1 MKTYILKLS
10 SVFLCATLLIV
21 SCKKKDTTEPSTP
34 GTGGVTTSGT
44 NPNGVYGNL
53 QTGYYDYE
61 DNLGVVTKDS
71 LSIASFYQDAM
82 SSVSPVEI
90 YAGTVTVNGINL
102 DYTSPQNYYI
112 ENTHSSNMTTLVWAA
127 SGSGTVTPFSYT
139 YTPVYPKITGPIV
152 LQDTCHKSS
161 GISISL
167 SGINNSSGGGTSV
180 YLYEGSH
187 TASKTFFGTSGTVNF
202 TPTDLSSFS
211 VNNPLTIMVLL
222 ANANPISVGS
232 VKYQFTS
239 TYTYTKF
246 SYLKL

>member
-1 MKTYILKLS
+1 MKRSILNTCSALL
-10 SVFLCATLLIV
+10 VATLLIV

-44 NPNGVYGNL
+44 NPNGIYGNL

-71 LSIASFYQDAM
+71 LSIASFYQDVM

-90 YAGTVTVNGINL
+90 YAGTVTINGMNL
-102 DYTSPQNYYI
+102 DYTPPQNYYI

-139 YTPVYPKITGPIV
+139 YTPVYPKISGPIV

-167 SGINNSSGGGTSV
+167 SGINSSSGGTSV

-187 TASKTFFGTSGTVNF
+187 SASKTFFGTSGTVNF
-202 TPTDLSSFS
+202 TSSDLSSFS
-211 VNNPLTIMVLL
+211 PNNPLTIMILL

-246 SYLKL
+246 SYLKP